1 MPKALWTVGEMVKA
15 VRGKSALPSGTPVSG
30 VSIDSRSLAPGE
42 AFIALRGLNRD
53 GHLFVEAALAQS
65 ASCALV
71 EQAFK
76 APRGEKRLIRVAD
89 TLQALNDLGIAGRVR
104 AKDTVVIAVT
114 GSVGKTG
121 TKEALKLALMA
132 SGSAHVSLKSH
143 NNHWGVPLSL
153 ANMREDTSFGVFEA
167 GMNHA
172 GELSELTKLIK
183 PHIAIITTVAPVH
196 LGFFRSVEAIA
207 DAKAEILEGLVTGGT
222 AILNRDNPYFAR
234 LRRHTLQR
242 KARIVS
248 FGEASGADA
257 RALSIELGPESSN
270 VKADILG
277 ETVIY
282 HIGAPGIH
290 LVQNSLAVLAAVKL
304 ADADLRAA
312 ARALAGWHAQTGRGE
327 RIVIGGKGGRVAII
341 DESYNANPASMRAA
355 LATLGLTPRDEYK
368 RRVAVLGD
376 MLELGGLGPK
386 LHLELAELIDAAD
399 VDIVYACGEMM
410 RELFDA
416 LPAKRRG
423 AYAKTSEQLV
433 PLLTK
438 GVGAGDVVMVKGSF
452 GSCMARLVVALQRHF
467 QTPSTAAQA

>member
-1 MPKALWTVGEMVKA
+1 MLKA

-53 GHLFVEAALAQS
+53 GHLFVEAALAQR

-71 EQAFK
+71 EQEFK

-132 SGSAHVSLKSH
+132 SGSAHVSLKSL

-312 ARALAGWHAQTGRGE
+312 ARALTGWHAQTGRGE

-386 LHLELAELIDAAD
+386 LHLELAEVIDAAD

-438 GVGAGDVVMVKGSF
+438 GVGAGDMVMIKGSF
-452 GSCMARLVVALQRHF
+452 GSRMAPLVVALQRHF
-467 QTPSTAAQA
+467 QMPSTAAQA